1 MRTVRGIVVC
11 PQPLAAHAGAQTL
24 RAGGNAIDAALAA
37 AFVQGVV
44 DPHMAGL
51 GGFGCL
57 LAFNGKTREITTIGF
72 HGRAGS
78 AARPDTFTSRVRGR
92 VPGHGER
99 YIVDGMANQIGYES
113 VVVPG
118 VVAGFA
124 DAHRRLGKIPWSKV
138 IEPAERIAREGFII
152 GGDLYR
158 NWTRPEAHGHA
169 DSLTRF
175 RATPASEKIFLH
187 DGKLRKPGDLLVQE
201 DYARTLRA
209 IADEGPD
216 VFYRGWIAKKIAA
229 DFAQHGGLFTYDDVA
244 SYKPGL
250 SPPVRGQYRGNEI
263 VSMPPPA
270 SGAQIIQILNMLE
283 HYDLGAMERD
293 TADYIALV
301 SDVMQLSFD
310 DRRKHLGDP
319 AFVDVPTERLIDPD
333 FAAERLRSMPRLT
346 TSGPELEL
354 ALESADTTHVCTA
367 DADGNAVSL
376 THTIGSASGVV
387 VDGLGFTMN
396 NCMYQFGPIPGKA
409 NSIAPGK
416 ARITGVSPTI
426 VLRDGHP
433 VLVCGAPGG
442 THILGAN
449 VHTILNVVDFKLT
462 ALEAVSVP
470 RFHAENGY
478 IELEPGLYFE
488 TREELERRSYPVQAL
503 SFVHDRSLAAAH
515 TIVWPDPPARV
526 SMEGGADPRAGG
538 TVARVL

>member
-1 MRTVRGIVVC
+1 MSKVRGIVVC
-11 PQPLAAHAGAQTL
+11 PQPLAAHAGAEAL

-44 DPHMAGL
+44 DPHMAGI

-57 LAFNGKTREITTIGF
+57 LAYNGKSREVTTIAF

-78 AARPDTFTSRVRGR
+78 AARPDTFAKRVHGR

-99 YIVDGMANQIGYES
+99 YVVDGMANQIGYES

-124 DAHRRLGKIPWSKV
+124 ETHSRFGKLAWAKI
-138 IEPAERIAREGFII
+138 IEPAERIAREGFRI

-158 NWTRPEAHGHA
+158 NWTRPESPGHA

-175 RATPASEKIFLH
+175 RASQSSAKIFLKN
-187 DGKLRKPGDLLVQE
+187 GELMKAGELLVQE
-201 DYARTLRA
+201 DYACTLRA
-209 IADEGPD
+209 LANDGPD
-216 VFYRGWIAKKIAA
+216 AFYRGAIAKKIAE
-229 DFAQHGGLFTYDDVA
+229 DFAKNGGLFSYDDLA
-244 SYKPGL
+244 SYKPDL
-250 SPPVRGQYRGNEI
+250 SPPVRGRYRGNDI
-263 VSMPPPA
+263 VSMPAPA
-270 SGAQIIQILNMLE
+270 SGPQIIQILNMLE

-310 DRRKHLGDP
+310 DRRRYLGDP
-319 AFVDVPTERLIDPD
+319 AFVDVPSQRLMDLE
-333 FAAERLRSMPRLT
+333 FAIERLRELPRLT
-346 TSGPELEL
+346 HEGPELEL
-354 ALESADTTHVCTA
+354 SLESADTTHVCTA

-396 NCMYQFGPIPGKA
+396 NCMYQFTPIPDKA

-426 VLRDGHP
+426 VLRDDRP
-433 VLVCGAPGG
+433 VLICGAPGG

-449 VHTILNVVDFKLT
+449 VHTILNVVDFKLS

-478 IELEPGLYFE
+478 IELEPSLYFE
-488 TREELERRSYPVQAL
+488 THAELERRGYPVEAL

-515 TIVWPDPPARV
+515 AIVWPQPPQRA

-538 TVARVL
+538 AVARVL